1 MDCHPTRRWPIEQA
15 ARALRAGGLLAYPT
29 EGVWGLG
36 CDPADNDALA
46 RLLALKQRPWHKGL
60 ILIAADWS
68 QLAPWLAIETMPAA
82 CAGLWPGH
90 VTCLLPARP
99 QVPALLRGKHPNL
112 AVRISAHPPVR
123 ALCQAFGGAIVST
136 SANRAGRPTPAGLT
150 RLRAQFGR
158 DIDHYLNAALGQA
171 RGPSRIMDPFTGRQ
185 LRA

>member
-1 MDCHPTRRWPIEQA
+1 MEQPAPRHWPIEQA
-15 ARALRAGGLLAYPT
+15 ARALRRGGLLAYPT

-36 CDPADNDALA
+36 CDPADTLALA
-46 RLLALKQRPWHKGL
+46 RLLALKQRPWRKGL

-68 QLAPWLAIETMPAA
+68 QLAPWLAIDSMPGA
-82 CAGLWPGH
+82 CAELWPGH

-99 QVPALLRGKHPNL
+99 QVSELLRGEHQTL
-112 AVRISAHPPVR
+112 AVRISDHPPVR

-136 SANRAGRPTPAGLT
+136 SANRHGRPTPSSLT
-150 RLRAQFGR
+150 RLRQQFGCAV
-158 DIDHYLNAALGQA
+158 DHYLSAPLGHA